1 MDVWADKIDTQVVLL
16 IGAIAVFFL
25 LSRLFFRVFSGAAGT
40 ILSIVIIV
48 LLLQYAFDI
57 TPKELWYEIIHL
69 PQSLAQFVQQL
80 T

>member
-1 MDVWADKIDTQVVLL
+1 M
-16 IGAIAVFFL
+16 
-25 LSRLFFRVFSGAAGT
+25 FSGAAGT

-80 T
+80 SSLKQS